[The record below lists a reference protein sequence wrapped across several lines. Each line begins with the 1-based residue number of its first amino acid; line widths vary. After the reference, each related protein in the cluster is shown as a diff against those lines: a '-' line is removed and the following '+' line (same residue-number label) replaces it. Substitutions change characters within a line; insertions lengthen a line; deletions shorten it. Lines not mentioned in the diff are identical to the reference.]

1 MLNQGQSPKFTAVMK
16 AKEASFGTVPKAP
29 PLTLPTGA
37 AGTAM
42 NCSLDWERFS
52 SILDLQDGRKASCV
66 THSWVHTLF
75 GLGLPGLSG
84 PIFKKLH
91 PQ

>member
-1 MLNQGQSPKFTAVMK
+1 
-16 AKEASFGTVPKAP
+16 
-29 PLTLPTGA
+29 
-37 AGTAM
+37 M

-66 THSWVHTLF
+66 THNWVHTLF

-84 PIFKKLH
+84 PIFKKKLH